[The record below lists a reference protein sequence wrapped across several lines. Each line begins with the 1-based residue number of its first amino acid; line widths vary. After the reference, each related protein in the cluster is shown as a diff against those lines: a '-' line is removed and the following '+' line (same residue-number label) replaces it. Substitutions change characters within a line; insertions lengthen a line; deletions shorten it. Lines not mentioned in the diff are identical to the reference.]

1 MPKITKEVVQKVK
14 EESKKVAL
22 EEHKITKEEEKLF
35 EQALKEAKM
44 PVELTDE
51 DFKLGD
57 YELDIRKLSLPNQ
70 LQMVFRTMALVVV
83 YLRQLSQNQVDQIR
97 LLMLELKKMGV
108 EDIEKSLSELLVEMQ
123 NKNKN
128 KQTTKN

>member
-1 MPKITKEVVQKVK
+1 MSYDFKTSEAKWQQRWEEAKI
-14 EESKKVAL
+14 
-22 EEHKITKEEEKLF
+22 F

-44 PVELTDE
+44 PVTLTDK
-51 DFKLGD
+51 DFQLGD
-57 YELDIRKLSLPNQ
+57 YELDIRSLSLPNQ

-108 EDIEKSLSELLVEMQ
+108 EDIEKSLSELIVELQ
-123 NKNKN
+123 NKNKI